1 MRKTRI
7 CELLGIEYPI
17 IQGAMNWV
25 ANGELAA
32 AVSEA
37 GGLGIIGRNAAW
49 NGKGDW
55 LENLRKQIRTAKE
68 RTSKPFGVNLIVLDP
83 RAHEAVELV
92 AAEKVPVVSTSAGNP
107 AVHTSRL
114 KDKGVKVLHV
124 VASCRHA
131 VGAEKAGVD
140 AVVAEGYEAGGHN
153 GMDELPTFVLVPQV
167 VDAVKVP
174 VVAAGGIAAA
184 RGFVAALT
192 LGAEG
197 VQMGTRFIATTECC
211 ANSAFKQAVLDALDT
226 STIITGRSIGPTRG
240 IKNAFTTKLTEMEFS
255 GAKPSELEEFIGL
268 GRSPAGQLKGD
279 LEQGELYCGAI
290 AGMVKEIV
298 SAGEVVR
305 SIVEGADSLVARLCE
320 DWQMFS

>member
-17 IQGAMNWV
+17 IQGAMSWI

-49 NGKGDW
+49 DGRGEWID
-55 LENLRKQIRTAKE
+55 NLRRQIRIAREHT
-68 RTSKPFGVNLIVLDP
+68 RKPFGVNIVVLDP
-83 RAHEAVELV
+83 RVQDVADLV
-92 AAEKVPVVSTSAGNP
+92 AEEGVPVVTTSAGNP
-107 AVHTSRL
+107 AVLTRFL
-114 KDKGVKVLHV
+114 KEKGIKVLHV

-131 VGAEKAGVD
+131 AGAEKAGVD
-140 AVVAEGYEAGGHN
+140 AVIAEGYEAGGHD

-174 VVAAGGIAAA
+174 VVAAGGIADA
-184 RGFVAALT
+184 RGFVAALA

-197 VQMGTRFIATTECC
+197 VQIGTRFIATTECC
-211 ANSAFKQAVLDALDT
+211 AHPAFKQAVIEALDT
-226 STIITGRSIGPTRG
+226 STTVTGRKIGPTRG
-240 IKNAFTTKLTEMEFS
+240 IKNGFTAKLTEMELS
-255 GAKPSELEEFIGL
+255 GASAEQLEEYIGL
-268 GRSPAGQLKGD
+268 GRSPAGQLRGD
-279 LEQGELYCGAI
+279 LQEGELYCGAI
-290 AGMVKEIV
+290 AGLVTEIV

-305 SIVEGADSLVARLCE
+305 SIVEGAERVLASLR
-320 DWQMFS
+320 